1 MFIEKVKTKEE
12 GMNANES
19 YPTGKD
25 SSAEQAQNTLGFV
38 KSPVLFH
45 RPWNDFYYKVKSA
58 ARMPALIGFYA
69 TSQLINQ
76 HPLILK
82 LQIKYAT

>member
-1 MFIEKVKTKEE
+1 
-12 GMNANES
+12 MNANES

-25 SSAEQAQNTLGFV
+25 SQNRHRNTLGFV
-38 KSPVLFH
+38 KSPVSFH

-76 HPLILK
+76 PPLIS
-82 LQIKYAT
+82 